1 MQTLA
6 RMETELLRRR
16 LAVAL
21 EAHGDLELALL
32 FGSRAR
38 GDAGPDSD
46 VDVAMIGRSIDA
58 IGLAIELTEA
68 TGIQADVVDL
78 SGDPPLALLLAVL
91 RDGIKIYEGRPG
103 AYGRFLAHSLMVLET
118 DLPAYRAM
126 QRAFLQR
133 VAERGL
139 SGGR

>member
-1 MQTLA
+1 
-6 RMETELLRRR
+6 METELLRRR

-21 EAHGDLELALL
+21 AAHGELELALL

>member
-1 MQTLA
+1 MESSLLQT
-6 RMETELLRRR
+6 R
-16 LAVAL
+16 LASAL
-21 EAHGDLELALL
+21 EAHGDVELALL

-38 GDAGPDSD
+38 GDAGPGSD
-46 VDVAMIGRSIDA
+46 VDVAVVGRSIDS

-78 SGDPPLALLLAVL
+78 SGDPPLTLLLAVL
-91 RDGIKIYEGRPG
+91 RDGIKICEGRSG

-126 QRAFLQR
+126 QRAFVQR